1 MGEFNLLVTCPR
13 NREES
18 ARLELEDALREMG
31 DESPEI
37 WTVGVRGLLL
47 ARTSLD
53 PFEVVSRVREMALRN
68 PFSLVNLRRVIPVE
82 RVVRADPEEIADA
95 VEALASKIGEGESYR
110 VTVEKRHT
118 TLGRMDVIRAAAAR
132 VPRRVDLE
140 NPDWVVLVE
149 IVGPVAGVSVLRPGD
164 VVSIEKLRG

>member
-1 MGEFNLLVTCPR
+1 MEEFNLLVTCPR
-13 NREES
+13 DREEAS
-18 ARLELEDALREMG
+18 RLELEDALREMG
-31 DESPEI
+31 DDSPEV

-47 ARTSLD
+47 AKTSLN
-53 PFEVVSRVREMALRN
+53 PFEVVSGIREMVLKN
-68 PFSLVNLRRVIPVE
+68 PFSLVNLRRVIPIE

-95 VEALASKIGEGESYR
+95 VEGLASKIGEGESYR

-118 TLGRMDVIRAAAAR
+118 TLSRMEVIRAAAAR
-132 VPRRVDLE
+132 VPRKVDLE
-140 NPDWVVLVE
+140 NPDWIVLVE